1 MALAGLVSL
10 SRDSWAQCAS
20 DNTHMLG
27 TSKSRPLQ
35 SYHCPCSTWVIDRLS
50 MEPVA
55 HLGSSGGLEA
65 AGAQEAW
72 RLWGLRRTGGC
83 GMVEGTQEFRR
94 LLELQRRG
102 GCQPTVL
109 TNSLHGEFSLLNSD
123 HALLVLKQDQRSA
136 YWVFGFPEDLEICL
150 MWLWVEDRAILEVW
164 WAEKGSKH
172 NVRIWQNSKTSCQD
186 LLPSLLNPCAYSK
199 KKKKTVTENLSLLYS
214 VLDIIGKMVNKND

>member
-1 MALAGLVSL
+1 MKTSPVISL
-10 SRDSWAQCAS
+10 
-20 DNTHMLG
+20 
-27 TSKSRPLQ
+27 PLQ
-35 SYHCPCSTWVIDRLS
+35 YISNRQIVHGTCFPPR
-50 MEPVA
+50 E
-55 HLGSSGGLEA
+55 
-65 AGAQEAW
+65 
-72 RLWGLRRTGGC
+72 LRRTGGC
-83 GMVEGTQEFRR
+83 GMAEGTREFRR
-94 LLELQRRG
+94 FLELQRHG

-109 TNSLHGEFSLLNSD
+109 TNSLHGEFSWLNSD

-199 KKKKTVTENLSLLYS
+199 KQLLRIYPFS
-214 VLDIIGKMVNKND
+214 TLCLI